1 MTEAE
6 IVRAEG
12 ALTLPAAAPMPD
24 APASAAPAPGPR
36 SLPMRPFRVVAVG
49 GTAGALALAGWQI
62 SRVMAGEER
71 LGSLARAELVLA
83 SAAAL
88 CVVLWTWAV
97 VENARRLLA
106 TGLTK
111 DPPSPSG
118 IAAAWAPP
126 LLFVAAAAASISFLE
141 RRLNEPGG
149 GSTSTIP
156 LALVCVALIATL
168 FVSYRPL
175 FLLSAVMRRL
185 GGGIG
190 DLSRGVWIPIVMVLV
205 GAASLVA
212 LRAGGAYGDD
222 VDGFAPAWALG
233 VVAIPPAITIVSLAW
248 RASGLVEDVVS
259 LAYAR
264 RRGKVAAGVGRR
276 DLGVLAR
283 ALRADARPPIDR
295 DLRSRIRLLPGAST
309 LRLLVMV
316 SLAALTLVSIVG
328 ALVMFLFWREAAG
341 GTLVASQR
349 ERAWS
354 ALDEL
359 RSLERTVAAVAL
371 VVASVWTFGTVLN
384 ARLASGRRRNPLL
397 AAAAWPAAGLA
408 IAAVN
413 ERVGDDVGVLGLIVR
428 FAVQAAVLYVPFF
441 LLERTAVAVGARRSP
456 LRLAWGLGVVLLVQ
470 IQGFGGLAT
479 LQEEADVDRFGRL
492 AGYLALAALLE
503 LIATITVADA
513 SGIIGEASRAVTEKH
528 NFLAEQRSR
537 IDERAA
543 ARAAAHGPAPRTT
556 PTQPRTEPSTP
567 APARAAA
574 PEPVAVATSSAAS
587 GAATSAAT
595 EPVVVATATD
605 GAHVEASASPEPMVV
620 ARTSSGAPAT
630 SERTAEQAPA
640 SEPAP
645 ASDPEPATTATTP
658 TAPAEPEPAATEPA
672 APLPMFVK
680 PLVLRDPSTR
690 YAASRP
696 PVDGA

>member
-12 ALTLPAAAPMPD
+12 ALTLPDSAPLPD
-24 APASAAPAPGPR
+24 APAPVAEAPVPR
-36 SLPMRPFRVVAVG
+36 RLPMRPFRVVAVG
-49 GTAGALALAGWQI
+49 GAAAALALAGWQI

-71 LGSLARAELVLA
+71 LGSLARTELVLA
-83 SAAAL
+83 CASAL
-88 CVVLWTWAV
+88 CVVTWTWAV
-97 VENARRLLA
+97 VENARRLLSA
-106 TGLTK
+106 GLTK
-111 DPPSPSG
+111 DPPSPGS

-126 LLFVAAAAASISFLE
+126 LLFVAAAVASISFLE

-574 PEPVAVATSSAAS
+574 PEPV
-587 GAATSAAT
+587 
-595 EPVVVATATD
+595 VVATATD

-620 ARTSSGAPAT
+620 ARTPSGAPAT
-630 SERTAEQAPA
+630 SERTAEPAAA